1 MLGHDNA
8 PRMLACQRHAFAD
21 YARIK
26 IRTKPAANILRH
38 SLCLCRDGFVLTF
51 KYGHTLA
58 FFVEAK

>member
-8 PRMLACQRHAFAD
+8 PSMLLSKCDNGAD